1 MQQRPWIDWGTHY
14 IDFYFNNYSMDWKK
28 KLGAAFN
35 LDPEAV
41 KEEEAH
47 EAAPASAAEQ
57 QGKTMIDIILDKKGR
72 NGKKATIVANLT
84 LDDENLKVLAAN
96 LKRHCGVG
104 GSARGG
110 EILIQG
116 DKRDAVLQFLKDQGY
131 KARII

>member
-1 MQQRPWIDWGTHY
+1 MNSQ
-14 IDFYFNNYSMDWKK
+14 DWKAM
-28 KLGAAFN
+28 LGAAFN
-35 LDPEAV
+35 VDPDAV
-41 KEEEAH
+41 AEDSKQED
-47 EAAPASAAEQ
+47 APASATEQ

-72 NGKKATIVANLT
+72 NGKKATIVANLN
-84 LDDENLKVLAAN
+84 LDDENLNALAAQ

-116 DKRDAVLQFLKDQGY
+116 DKREAVLKYLKDQGF

>member
-1 MQQRPWIDWGTHY
+1 M
-14 IDFYFNNYSMDWKK
+14 
-28 KLGAAFN
+28 LGAAFN
-35 LDPEAV
+35 VDPEAV
-41 KEEEAH
+41 ENETDQEE
-47 EAAPASAAEQ
+47 APASAAEQ
-57 QGKTMIDIILDKKGR
+57 QGKTVIDIILDKKGR

-84 LDDENLKVLAAN
+84 LDGESLKELAAE

-116 DKRDAVLQFLKDQGY
+116 DKREAVLNFLKIKGF

>member
-1 MQQRPWIDWGTHY
+1 MNSQ
-14 IDFYFNNYSMDWKK
+14 DWKAM
-28 KLGAAFN
+28 LGAAFN
-35 LDPEAV
+35 VDPDAV
-41 KEEEAH
+41 AEDAAQET
-47 EAAPASAAEQ
+47 APASATEQ

-72 NGKKATIVANLT
+72 NGKKATIVANLN
-84 LDDENLKVLAAN
+84 LDDENLNALAAQ

-116 DKRDAVLQFLKDQGY
+116 DKREAVLKYLKDQGF

>member
-1 MQQRPWIDWGTHY
+1 MNSQ
-14 IDFYFNNYSMDWKK
+14 DWKAM
-28 KLGAAFN
+28 LGAAFN
-35 LDPEAV
+35 VDPDAV
-41 KEEEAH
+41 AEDVAQDD
-47 EAAPASAAEQ
+47 APASAAEQ
-57 QGKTMIDIILDKKGR
+57 QGKTMIDVILDKKGR

-84 LDDENLKVLAAN
+84 LDDEALKVLAAE

-116 DKRDAVLQFLKDQGY
+116 DKREAVLNYLKSQGF